1 MHKLKK
7 PNFTYSQISAIS
19 FMSIILIGALL
30 LTLPI
35 SSRSGEATPFID
47 ALFTSASATCVTG
60 LVVYDTYT
68 YFSLFGQIVI
78 LSLIQIGGLGFMII
92 ATLFSLMLKRKIG
105 LKERG
110 MLQESVSTIHIGGIV
125 RLTKHILFGTV
136 IFEAIGAIILALR
149 FYPDMGLKQ
158 GLYNGV
164 FHSISAFCNAGF
176 DLMGRFEPS
185 SSLTLYSGDIVV
197 NLVIM
202 SLIVVGGVGF
212 LVWEDIFTNK
222 LKFCKYRLHTKIVLV
237 VTATLI
243 IVPAIIFYSIERT
256 NSFAG
261 MGTTESWLASF
272 FQSITPR
279 TAGFNTVNIAELSE
293 GSILLTIILMVIGGS
308 PGSTAG
314 GVKTTSFA
322 VIILSLIASIRHTED
337 INVFNRRLERDVIK
351 KAYDVITIYFMCC
364 ALAVLLICALQPF
377 GLKEVFFEV
386 VSALSTVGMS
396 TGITPELNSLSR
408 IIITLLMF
416 FGRVG
421 SLSVAL
427 VFSEKKEYI
436 PIRKPVEKISIG

>member
-68 YFSLFGQIVI
+68 HFSLFGQIVI

-136 IFEAIGAIILALR
+136 IFEAIGAIILSLR

-396 TGITPELNSLSR
+396 TGITPDLNSLSKF
-408 IIITLLMF
+408 IITLLMF

>member
-396 TGITPELNSLSR
+396 TGITPDLNSLSKF
-408 IIITLLMF
+408 IITLLMF

>member
-68 YFSLFGQIVI
+68 HFSLFGQIVI

-110 MLQESVSTIHIGGIV
+110 MLQESVSTVHIGGIV

-164 FHSISAFCNAGF
+164 FQSISAFCNAGF

-256 NSFAG
+256 KSFAD

-272 FQSITPR
+272 FQSVTPR

-396 TGITPELNSLSR
+396 TGITPDLNSLSKF
-408 IIITLLMF
+408 IITLLMF

>member
-19 FMSIILIGALL
+19 FMSIILVGALL

-68 YFSLFGQIVI
+68 HFSLFGQIVI

-396 TGITPELNSLSR
+396 TGITPDLNSLSKF
-408 IIITLLMF
+408 IITLLMF

>member
-68 YFSLFGQIVI
+68 HFSLFGQIVI

-110 MLQESVSTIHIGGIV
+110 MLQESVSTVHIGGIV

-136 IFEAIGAIILALR
+136 IFEAIGAVILALR

-158 GLYNGV
+158 GIYNGI

-185 SSLTLYSGDIVV
+185 SSLTLYRGDIVV

-202 SLIVVGGVGF
+202 TLIVVGGVGF

-256 NSFAG
+256 KSFAD

-272 FQSITPR
+272 FQSVTPR
-279 TAGFNTVNIAELSE
+279 TAGFNTANIAELSE

-396 TGITPELNSLSR
+396 TGITPDLNSLSKF
-408 IIITLLMF
+408 IITLLMF

>member
-68 YFSLFGQIVI
+68 HFSLFGQIVI

-110 MLQESVSTIHIGGIV
+110 MLQESVSTVHIGGIV

-396 TGITPELNSLSR
+396 TGITPDLNSLSKF
-408 IIITLLMF
+408 IITLLMF

>member
-19 FMSIILIGALL
+19 FMSIILVGALL
-30 LTLPI
+30 LNLPI

-68 YFSLFGQIVI
+68 HFSLFGQIVI

-396 TGITPELNSLSR
+396 TGITPDLNSLSKF
-408 IIITLLMF
+408 IITLLMF

>member
-68 YFSLFGQIVI
+68 HFSLFGQIVI

-110 MLQESVSTIHIGGIV
+110 MLQECVSTIHIGGIV

-197 NLVIM
+197 NIVIM

-396 TGITPELNSLSR
+396 TGITPDLNSLSKF
-408 IIITLLMF
+408 IITLLMF

>member
-68 YFSLFGQIVI
+68 HFSLFGQIVI

-222 LKFCKYRLHTKIVLV
+222 LKF
-237 VTATLI
+237 
-243 IVPAIIFYSIERT
+243 
-256 NSFAG
+256 
-261 MGTTESWLASF
+261 
-272 FQSITPR
+272 
-279 TAGFNTVNIAELSE
+279 
-293 GSILLTIILMVIGGS
+293 
-308 PGSTAG
+308 
-314 GVKTTSFA
+314 
-322 VIILSLIASIRHTED
+322 
-337 INVFNRRLERDVIK
+337 
-351 KAYDVITIYFMCC
+351 
-364 ALAVLLICALQPF
+364 
-377 GLKEVFFEV
+377 
-386 VSALSTVGMS
+386 
-396 TGITPELNSLSR
+396 
-408 IIITLLMF
+408 
-416 FGRVG
+416 
-421 SLSVAL
+421 
-427 VFSEKKEYI
+427 
-436 PIRKPVEKISIG
+436 

>member
-19 FMSIILIGALL
+19 FMSIILIGVLL

-68 YFSLFGQIVI
+68 HFSLFGQIVI

-396 TGITPELNSLSR
+396 TGITPDLNSLSKF
-408 IIITLLMF
+408 IITLLMF

>member
-68 YFSLFGQIVI
+68 HFSLFGQIVI

-256 NSFAG
+256 KSFAD

-396 TGITPELNSLSR
+396 TGITPDLNSLSKF
-408 IIITLLMF
+408 IITLLMF

>member
-68 YFSLFGQIVI
+68 HFSLFGQIVI

-256 NSFAG
+256 RSFAD

-272 FQSITPR
+272 FQSVTPR
-279 TAGFNTVNIAELSE
+279 TAGFNTANIAELSE

-396 TGITPELNSLSR
+396 TGITPDLNSLSKF
-408 IIITLLMF
+408 IITLLMF

-436 PIRKPVEKISIG
+436 PIRKPFEKISIG

>member
-68 YFSLFGQIVI
+68 HFSLFGQIVI

-322 VIILSLIASIRHTED
+322 VIILSLMASIRHTED

-396 TGITPELNSLSR
+396 TGITQELNSLSR
-408 IIITLLMF
+408 VIITLLMF

>member
-68 YFSLFGQIVI
+68 HFSLFGQIVI

-92 ATLFSLMLKRKIG
+92 ATLFSLMLKRRIG

-110 MLQESVSTIHIGGIV
+110 MLQESVSTVHIGGIV

-136 IFEAIGAIILALR
+136 IFEAIGAVILALR

-158 GLYNGV
+158 GIYNGI

-185 SSLTLYSGDIVV
+185 SSLTLYRGDIVV

-256 NSFAG
+256 RSFAD

-272 FQSITPR
+272 FQSVTPR
-279 TAGFNTVNIAELSE
+279 TAGFNTANIAELSE

-396 TGITPELNSLSR
+396 TGITPDLNSLSKF
-408 IIITLLMF
+408 IITLLMF

-427 VFSEKKEYI
+427 VFSERKEYI

>member
-68 YFSLFGQIVI
+68 HFSLFGQIVI

-364 ALAVLLICALQPF
+364 ELAVLLICALQPF

-396 TGITPELNSLSR
+396 TGITPDLNSLSKF
-408 IIITLLMF
+408 IITLLMF

>member
-68 YFSLFGQIVI
+68 HFSLFGQIVI

-256 NSFAG
+256 RSFAD

-272 FQSITPR
+272 FQSVTPR
-279 TAGFNTVNIAELSE
+279 TAGFNTANIAELSE

-396 TGITPELNSLSR
+396 TGITPDLNSLSKF
-408 IIITLLMF
+408 IITLLMF

>member
-47 ALFTSASATCVTG
+47 VLFTSASATCVTG

-68 YFSLFGQIVI
+68 HFSLFGQIVI

-110 MLQESVSTIHIGGIV
+110 MLQESVSTVHIGGIV

-396 TGITPELNSLSR
+396 TGITPDLNSLSKF
-408 IIITLLMF
+408 IITLLMF